1 MALTLYFHPLASF
14 CHKVLVA
21 LYENQTAF
29 EARLVDLA
37 DEKSAAEML
46 AFWPVGKIPV
56 LRDSARG
63 RTVPE
68 TTVIIEYLDLHYPG
82 PARLLP
88 TDADAALEV
97 RLWDRFFDLYIAVPM
112 QKIVTDRLRASKDSD
127 TLGVE
132 QARGALRQAYALA
145 ERQLGKAEW
154 AAGDTFSMADC
165 AATPALFYAN
175 IVSPFGAE
183 FPKLSAYFE
192 RLLARA
198 SVARVV
204 AEARPYFH
212 LFPLKDQIPARFLE
226 GRA

>member
-29 EARLVDLA
+29 EGCVVDLA

-56 LRDSARG
+56 LRDSARD

-68 TTVIIEYLDLHYPG
+68 TSLIIEYLSLHYPG
-82 PARLLP
+82 PVRLLP
-88 TDADAALEV
+88 TDPNAALEV
-97 RLWDRFFDLYIAVPM
+97 RLWDRFFDLYVAVPM
-112 QKIVTDRLRASKDSD
+112 QKIVTDRLRPSEDSD
-127 TLGVE
+127 TLGVQ
-132 QARGALRQAYALA
+132 QARGALLQAYAVA
-145 ERQLGKAEW
+145 DRQLEKAEW
-154 AAGDTFSMADC
+154 AAGDAFSMADC
-165 AATPALFYAN
+165 AATPALFYAS
-175 IVSPFGAE
+175 IVSPFAAE
-183 FPKLSAYFE
+183 FPNLSAYLE
-192 RLLARA
+192 RLLARP
-198 SVARVV
+198 SVARVL

-226 GRA
+226 GRP